1 MESTELIIIRHGETT
16 GNRDGIWQGHLDTP
30 LTDVGI
36 AQARAVAERLGKASF
51 SRLYSSDLGR
61 AHKTAAIIAQR
72 TGHSIKTDLRLRE
85 RSLGVSEGLTT
96 PEIQTRYPEE

>member
-61 AHKTAAIIAQR
+61 AHKTAAIR

-85 RSLGVSEGLTT
+85 RSLGVFEGLTT